1 MDWKAIQKLCVTII
15 SPYIYILIEH
25 KERIMENT
33 VKNVMINDIYVYYW
47 ICTTIKQT
55 ELWRDEE
62 LW

>member
-47 ICTTIKQT
+47 ICTTIK
-55 ELWRDEE
+55 
-62 LW
+62 